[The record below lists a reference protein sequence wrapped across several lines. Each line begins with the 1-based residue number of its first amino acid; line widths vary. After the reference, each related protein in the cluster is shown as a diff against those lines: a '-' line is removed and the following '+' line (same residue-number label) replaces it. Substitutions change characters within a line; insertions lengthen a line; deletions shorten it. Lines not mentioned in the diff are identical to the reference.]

1 MLIILK
7 HGASGSPLVYLWRPD
22 LRESNNRLFSEL
34 SNPGSQGNRQ
44 SHTSESYNSPT
55 SLPLFPPPSSPSW
68 NGRFMQT
75 ALCAHFPACI
85 CRGHM
90 SSAQIIKLI
99 INWDWRKQVVSS
111 PPTWLWS
118 QLSECHAL
126 ARWSTHITG
135 QIIWTSKMNDFLR
148 GKPCAGKRPREC
160 YS

>member
-1 MLIILK
+1 MPQ
-7 HGASGSPLVYLWRPD
+7 A
-22 LRESNNRLFSEL
+22 
-34 SNPGSQGNRQ
+34 
-44 SHTSESYNSPT
+44 
-55 SLPLFPPPSSPSW
+55 LPLFIYEGLTWGRAIIGFSLNSLTLGARGTANHTHLSPIIPPPLSHCPPPPSPSW

-75 ALCAHFPACI
+75 ALCAHFPARI

-135 QIIWTSKMNDFLR
+135 QIIWSSKMNDFPR
-148 GKPCAGKRPREC
+148 GKPWAGKRPREC

>member
-7 HGASGSPLVYLWRPD
+7 HGASGSLLVYLWRLD

-55 SLPLFPPPSSPSW
+55 SIPLFPLNPGW

-75 ALCAHFPACI
+75 ALCVHFPARI
-85 CRGHM
+85 CPGHM

-99 INWDWRKQVVSS
+99 INWDWRKQAVSS
-111 PPTWLWS
+111 LPTWLCS
-118 QLSECHAL
+118 QLAEHNILTKLSADI
-126 ARWSTHITG
+126 THLLFG
-135 QIIWTSKMNDFLR
+135 HENVFLQCEPSR
-148 GKPCAGKRPREC
+148 GAH
-160 YS
+160 

>member
-7 HGASGSPLVYLWRPD
+7 HGASGSLLVYLWRLD
-22 LRESNNRLFSEL
+22 LRESSNRLFSEL

-55 SLPLFPPPSSPSW
+55 SIPLFPLNPSW

-75 ALCAHFPACI
+75 ALCVHFPARI
-85 CRGHM
+85 CPGHM

-111 PPTWLWS
+111 LPTWLCS
-118 QLSECHAL
+118 QLSKYIAL
-126 ARWSTHITG
+126 TWCSRAHITNLSSG
-135 QIIWTSKMNDFLR
+135 HKNVRLFRCISS
-148 GKPCAGKRPREC
+148 AGKQPRT
-160 YS
+160 YFM

>member
-1 MLIILK
+1 MPQ
-7 HGASGSPLVYLWRPD
+7 A
-22 LRESNNRLFSEL
+22 
-34 SNPGSQGNRQ
+34 
-44 SHTSESYNSPT
+44 
-55 SLPLFPPPSSPSW
+55 LPLFIYEGLTWGRAIIGFSLNSLTLGARGTANHTHLSPIIPPPLSPCSPPPSSPSW

-75 ALCAHFPACI
+75 ALCAHFPARI

>member
-7 HGASGSPLVYLWRPD
+7 HGASGSPLVYLWRLD

-55 SLPLFPPPSSPSW
+55 SLPLFPLSPSW

-75 ALCAHFPACI
+75 APCVHFPARI
-85 CRGHM
+85 CPGHM

-111 PPTWLWS
+111 LSTGLCSLLSGYNTLTWWS
-118 QLSECHAL
+118 A
-126 ARWSTHITG
+126 HITNL
-135 QIIWTSKMNDFLR
+135 SFLQR
-148 GKPCAGKRPREC
+148 KPSAGEQPVLCEKLR
-160 YS
+160 S